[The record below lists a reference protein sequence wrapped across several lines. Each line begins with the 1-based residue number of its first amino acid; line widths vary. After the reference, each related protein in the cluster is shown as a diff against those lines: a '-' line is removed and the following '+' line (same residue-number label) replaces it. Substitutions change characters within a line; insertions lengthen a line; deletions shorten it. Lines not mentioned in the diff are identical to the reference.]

1 MSEQDVLTYSVPL
14 LVPLL
19 LLAGYFFQRRQA
31 ARKQVQTAI
40 AESRNLLR
48 TVIDSAP
55 TRVYWKDRNSRYL
68 GCNMGF
74 VKDAG
79 VAHPRELVGKD
90 DFQMPW
96 ATQAES
102 FRADDRAV
110 MTGGQSKLSYDEQQM
125 TPDGRM
131 IWRRKSKVPLRNK
144 DNEVIG
150 LLGIYEDITERK
162 EDEEELRKL
171 SIAVEQS
178 PASVVI
184 TDLQARIEYVN
195 PRFTE
200 VTGYSAAEALGQNP
214 RILQSGQT
222 AKETYQ
228 ELWGKL
234 RSGQIWK
241 GELVNQ
247 RKNKE
252 IYWEDSQIA
261 PIKNLAGTV
270 THYVAVK
277 TDISES
283 KRLENKLTEALGRLQ
298 KIASRL
304 PGVVFQF
311 LLRPDGSA
319 CFPYASDAMVDNF
332 GVSPEEI
339 REDASKAFAV
349 FHSDD
354 IESVLASIQSSARDL
369 SPWRQE
375 FRVRFTDG
383 TVHWLLGNAMPQKEE
398 DGGVLWHGFVTDS
411 SEHKRAEA
419 VFHGLFDQSIFLAGI
434 LDQQGRLIKV
444 NKTALLLTDSPRE
457 ELIGKYFPD
466 TPWWRN
472 ALDRGKLIEALNL
485 AYAGHPTSFEA
496 THNVPNDGQINVMVS
511 VMPISLEDGIQIA
524 VVGVDIT
531 ARKQLEDQ
539 VRQLAFHDALT
550 KLPNR
555 RLLTDRLSQTM
566 AASKRTGRH
575 AALMS
580 LDLDNFKPLNDAMGH
595 DVGDLL
601 LIEVAAR
608 LKSCMREIDTVGR
621 LGGDEF
627 VVLLSDLKADR
638 IESTLQAEIIAEKI
652 RVTLA
657 EPYLLSIEQDG
668 SAVCS
673 VEHHC
678 TACIGVVV
686 FINYEASQHDILKW
700 ADAAMYRAK
709 QEGRNAVRFHVAN
722 R

>member
-1 MSEQDVLTYSVPL
+1 MREPDVLTYSL
-14 LVPLL
+14 LFLVPLL
-19 LLAGYFFQRRQA
+19 LLAGYFFHRRQV
-31 ARKQVQTAI
+31 ARKQLHAAI
-40 AESRNLLR
+40 AKSRDSLR
-48 TVIDSAP
+48 TAMDAAP
-55 TRVYWKDRNSRYL
+55 ARVYWKDRSSRYL
-68 GCNMGF
+68 GCNLRF
-74 VKDAG
+74 VGDAG
-79 VAHPRELVGKD
+79 VAHPRELIGKD
-90 DFQMPW
+90 DYQMPW
-96 ATQAES
+96 AAQAES
-102 FRADDRAV
+102 LRADDRAV
-110 MTGGQSKLSYDEQQM
+110 MTAGIAKLSYDELQLSPSGQ
-125 TPDGRM
+125 M

-144 DNEVIG
+144 DNEIIG
-150 LLGIYEDITERK
+150 LLGIYEDISERK
-162 EDEEELRKL
+162 EAEEELRKL

-184 TDLQARIEYVN
+184 TDLQARIQYVN

-234 RSGQIWK
+234 SRGQTWK
-241 GELVNQ
+241 GELVNK
-247 RKNKE
+247 RKNNE

-261 PIKNLAGTV
+261 PVKNQAGAV

-277 TDISES
+277 TDISEG

-311 LLRPDGSA
+311 LLRPDGSS

-332 GVSPEEI
+332 GVSPQEI

-354 IESVLASIQSSARDL
+354 VEGVLASIRSSARDL

-375 FRVRFTDG
+375 FRVRFADG
-383 TVHWLLGNAMPQKEE
+383 TVHWLLGNAIPQKEE

-411 SEHKRAEA
+411 TEHKRAEA

-444 NKTALLLTDSPRE
+444 NNTALLLTDCSRE
-457 ELIGKYFPD
+457 ELIGQYFPD

-472 ALDRGKLIEALNL
+472 AQDRGKLIESLKQ

-524 VVGVDIT
+524 VVGVDIS

-539 VRQLAFHDALT
+539 VRQLAFQDALT

-566 AASKRTGRH
+566 AAAKRTGRH
-575 AALMS
+575 AALMF
-580 LDLDNFKPLNDAMGH
+580 LDLDNFKPLNDTMGH
-595 DVGDLL
+595 DFGDLL
-601 LIEVAAR
+601 LVEVAAR
-608 LKSCMREIDTVGR
+608 LKNCVREIDTVGR

-638 IESTLQAEIIAEKI
+638 TESIWQAEIVAEKI
-652 RVTLA
+652 RVALA

-668 SAVCS
+668 SAGCC

-678 TACIGVVV
+678 TASIGVVV
-686 FINYEASQHDILKW
+686 FINHEASQHDMLKW
-700 ADAAMYRAK
+700 ADAAMYQAK
-709 QEGRNAVRFHVAN
+709 QEGRNTVRFHAAN
-722 R
+722 S

>member
-1 MSEQDVLTYSVPL
+1 MSEQDVLTYSL
-14 LVPLL
+14 LFFVPLL
-19 LLAGYFFQRRQA
+19 LLAGYFFQRRQV
-31 ARKQVQTAI
+31 ARKQLHAAI
-40 AESRNLLR
+40 AKSRDSLR
-48 TVIDSAP
+48 TAMDAAP
-55 TRVYWKDRNSRYL
+55 ARVYWKDRSSRYL
-68 GCNMGF
+68 GCNLRF
-74 VKDAG
+74 VRDAG
-79 VAHPRELVGKD
+79 VAHPRELIGKD
-90 DFQMPW
+90 DYQMPW
-96 ATQAES
+96 AAQAES

-110 MTGGQSKLSYDEQQM
+110 MTAGIAKLSYDEQQL

-131 IWRRKSKVPLRNK
+131 IWCRKSKVALRNK

-150 LLGIYEDITERK
+150 LLGIYQDVTEYK
-162 EDEEELRKL
+162 GAEEELRKL
-171 SIAVEQS
+171 SLAVEQS

-184 TDLQARIEYVN
+184 TDLQARIQYVN

-214 RILQSGQT
+214 RIFQSGQT
-222 AKETYQ
+222 AKEVYQ

-234 RSGQIWK
+234 SRGQTWK
-241 GELVNQ
+241 GELVNR

-261 PIKNLAGTV
+261 PVKNQAGTV

-277 TDISES
+277 TDISER
-283 KRLENKLTEALGRLQ
+283 KRLENKLKEALGRLQ

-319 CFPYASDAMVDNF
+319 CFPYASDAMAENF
-332 GVSPEEI
+332 GVSPQEV
-339 REDASKAFAV
+339 REDASKVFAV
-349 FHSDD
+349 FHTDD
-354 IESVLASIQSSARDL
+354 HDRVLASIQSSARDL

-375 FRVRFTDG
+375 FRVRFADG
-383 TVHWLLGNAMPQKEE
+383 TVHWLLGSAIPQREE
-398 DGGVLWHGFVTDS
+398 DGAVLWHGFVTDS
-411 SEHKRAEA
+411 TEHKRAEA
-419 VFHGLFDQSIFLAGI
+419 VFHGLFDQSVFLAGI
-434 LDQQGRLIKV
+434 LDQQGRLIKI
-444 NKTALLLTDSPRE
+444 NNTALLLTDSPRE

-485 AYAGHPTSFEA
+485 AYAGSPASFEA
-496 THNVPNDGQINVMVS
+496 THSTRNGGQINVMVS
-511 VMPISLEDGIQIA
+511 VMPISLEDGIKIE

-539 VRQLAFHDALT
+539 VRQLAFQDALT

-566 AASKRTGRH
+566 AAGKRTGRH
-575 AALMS
+575 AALMF

-608 LKSCMREIDTVGR
+608 LKNCVREIDTVGR

-657 EPYLLSIEQDG
+657 EPYLLNIEQDG
-668 SAVCS
+668 GAGCS

-686 FINYEASQHDILKW
+686 FINHEASQHDILKW

-709 QEGRNAVRFHVAN
+709 QEGRNAVRFHVAS

>member
-1 MSEQDVLTYSVPL
+1 MSEQDLLTYSL
-14 LVPLL
+14 LLLAPLL
-19 LLAGYFFQRRQA
+19 LLAGYFFRRRQA
-31 ARKQVQTAI
+31 ARKQLHAAI
-40 AESRNLLR
+40 AKSRDSLR
-48 TVIDSAP
+48 TAMDAAP
-55 TRVYWKDRNSRYL
+55 ARVYWKDRSSRYL
-68 GCNMGF
+68 GCNLRF
-74 VKDAG
+74 VRDAG
-79 VAHPRELVGKD
+79 VAHPRELIGKD
-90 DFQMPW
+90 DYQMPW
-96 ATQAES
+96 AAQAES
-102 FRADDRAV
+102 LRADDRAV
-110 MTGGQSKLSYDEQQM
+110 MTAGIAKLSYDELQSAPNGQ
-125 TPDGRM
+125 M
-131 IWRRKSKVPLRNK
+131 IWHRKSKVPLRNS
-144 DNEVIG
+144 DNEIIG
-150 LLGIYEDITERK
+150 LLGIYEDISERK
-162 EDEEELRKL
+162 EAEEELRKL

-184 TDLQARIEYVN
+184 TDLQARIQYVN

-222 AKETYQ
+222 AKEIYQ

-234 RSGQIWK
+234 SRGQAWK
-241 GELVNQ
+241 GELVNR
-247 RKNKE
+247 RKNRE
-252 IYWEDSQIA
+252 IYWEDTQIA
-261 PIKNLAGTV
+261 PVKNQAGAV

-277 TDISES
+277 TDISER

-332 GVSPEEI
+332 GVSPEEV
-339 REDASKAFAV
+339 REDASKVFAI
-349 FHSDD
+349 FHTDD
-354 IESVLASIQSSARDL
+354 HDRVQASIRLSARDL

-375 FRVRFTDG
+375 FRVRFADG
-383 TVHWLLGNAMPQKEE
+383 TVHWLMGSAIPQKEE
-398 DGGVLWHGFVTDS
+398 DGSVLWHGFVTDS
-411 SEHKRAEA
+411 TEHKRAEA

-444 NKTALLLTDSPRE
+444 NNTALHLTDCSRE
-457 ELIGKYFPD
+457 ELIGQYFPD
-466 TPWWRN
+466 TPWWSN
-472 ALDRGKLIEALNL
+472 APDRGKLIESLKQ

-555 RLLTDRLSQTM
+555 RLLSDRLSQTM

-575 AALMS
+575 AALMF

-608 LKSCMREIDTVGR
+608 LKNCVREIDTVGR

-638 IESTLQAEIIAEKI
+638 TESSLQAKIIAEKI

-657 EPYLLSIEQDG
+657 EPYVLSIEQDG
-668 SAVCS
+668 SAGCC

-678 TACIGVVV
+678 TASIGVVV
-686 FINYEASQHDILKW
+686 FINHEASQHDILKW
-700 ADAAMYRAK
+700 ADAAMYQAK
-709 QEGRNAVRFHVAN
+709 QDGRNAVRFHAAN